1 MDSPIFISLI
11 MININNVT
19 IVGRVGQDPEFKTFD
34 NGGSIARISVATSE
48 RGYTLQNGTQ
58 VPEKT
63 DWHSVIIRNKSAEFV
78 NNYIRKGDI
87 VGITGSIHYRKYTD
101 KNGAERMATDIYAS
115 SIQAISK
122 DGGQPQ
128 QTQTYSAPTTGQ
140 ITAAAVQNDLPF

>member
-1 MDSPIFISLI
+1 

-78 NNYIRKGDI
+78 NNYIRKGDV

-101 KNGAERMATDIYAS
+101 KNGAERTATDIYAS

-122 DGGQPQ
+122 DGGQGQPQ
-128 QTQTYSAPTTGQ
+128 QTQTYSAPTPEQ

>member
-1 MDSPIFISLI
+1 

-63 DWHSVIIRNKSAEFV
+63 DWHSVIVRNKSAEFV

-101 KNGAERMATDIYAS
+101 KNGAERTATDIYAS

-122 DGGQPQ
+122 DGGQQQPQ
-128 QTQTYSAPTTGQ
+128 QTQTYSAPTPGQ